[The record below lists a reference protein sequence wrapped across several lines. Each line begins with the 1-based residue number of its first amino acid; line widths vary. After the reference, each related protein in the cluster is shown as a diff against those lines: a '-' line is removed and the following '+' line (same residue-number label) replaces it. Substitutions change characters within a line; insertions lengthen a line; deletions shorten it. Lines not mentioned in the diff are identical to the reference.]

1 MSNLD
6 QKIENAANKIE
17 VAANEA
23 WKSGHSALY
32 LSLYLLRQKS
42 D

>member
-6 QKIENAANKIE
+6 QKSKMLQTKLKLPQMKHG
-17 VAANEA
+17 
-23 WKSGHSALY
+23 KSGHSALY